1 MDTASEAP
9 LRFDA
14 QARAIIAG
22 RLAKRP
28 AAVLQLTLITAP
40 SRGFAYT
47 VPELRWARAARIA
60 RNPDLVPTSGP
71 LGVRLFVAP
80 RLLRY
85 LTWHPASV
93 IGQRLGPFRWLM
105 LAVDPLFV
113 EAMRRWEQQH
123 PTIVLPSRAAA

>member
-1 MDTASEAP
+1 MIP

-14 QARAIIAG
+14 RAHTIIAT

-28 AAVLQLTLITAP
+28 AAVLQLTLTTVP

-47 VPELRWARAARIA
+47 MPELRWARATRVAQ
-60 RNPDLVPTSGP
+60 NPDLVPTVGP
-71 LGVRLFVAP
+71 HGVPLFVAP

-85 LTWHPASV
+85 LTWHPATV
-93 IGQRLGPFRWLM
+93 IGQRLGPFSWLM
-105 LAVDPLFV
+105 LAVDPLFA

-123 PTIVLPSRAAA
+123 PTIALPSRAAA